1 MTGVEVTGVEVTWLE
16 IALGVTLGLGGV
28 LVLAWVSARR
38 PTLEARIAPFVRSSL
53 VDEVSRRD
61 APLTPLPTVERLLAP
76 AVRDIGRFLGKWG
89 SPAADVTRRL
99 RRSGSPLSL
108 EQFRAQ
114 QVAWGTGG
122 LAIGVALA
130 LLLTATRGAPLLAS
144 AVLVVVLTVLAVLG
158 RDAIL
163 SQAVKRRQRRLVAE
177 LPTIAELLALS
188 VAAGESALA
197 ALERVARTTSGEL
210 TAEIALALRDARAG
224 ERLPAALTRMSR
236 ESGVPALERFAEGI
250 ATAVER
256 GTPLADV
263 LRAQAQDA
271 RSHGRQA
278 LVEEGGRREIA
289 MMIPVV
295 FLILPVTVIFAVFPG
310 LIAID
315 LGS

>member
-1 MTGVEVTGVEVTWLE
+1 MTWIELV
-16 IALGVTLGLGGV
+16 LGGTLGMGGV
-28 LVLAWVSARR
+28 LVLAWFGARR
-38 PTLEARIAPFVRSSL
+38 TTLEARVAPFVRTSL
-53 VDEVSRRD
+53 ADDLRRRD
-61 APLTPLPTVERLLAP
+61 ATVTPLPAIERLLAP
-76 AVRDIGRFLGKWG
+76 VVRDVGRFLGRWG

-99 RRSGSPLSL
+99 RRAGSPLSL

-114 QVAWGTGG
+114 QVAWGAGG
-122 LAIGVALA
+122 LAVGLAVA
-130 LLLTATRGAPLLAS
+130 LLLTATRNAPLLAS
-144 AVLVVVLTVLAVLG
+144 GVLVLVLAASAVLG
-158 RDAIL
+158 RDAML
-163 SQAVKRRQRRLVAE
+163 SHAVKRRQRRLVTE

-210 TAEIALALRDARAG
+210 TAEIALALDDARAG
-224 ERLPAALTRMSR
+224 ERLPAALTRMAR
-236 ESGVPALERFAEGI
+236 NSGVPALERFAEGI

-271 RSHGRQA
+271 RSQGQQA

-315 LGS
+315 LGG